1 MNADAEHVAAA
12 AEECL
17 ALREAS
23 LIEEYFY
30 NSVAHCVLDA
40 VYSISARYES
50 TRLVVIRYCQHL
62 GIPRLRTDRRQWPTT
77 TNQQRLSSL
86 ITIISDI
93 GPESFATNVVRN
105 RQRTSTRSGILKAEA
120 VLDFATVLQN
130 SGVEFFQDLLRVA
143 NNAEMDR
150 QLREI
155 RGMASG
161 VAIQY
166 FWMLAGIDD
175 LVKPDRMVRG
185 FLYAALGREV
195 EANDVTSLL
204 QETTVLLRRR
214 YPNLTPRLLDYQIW
228 QHQRAQQA

>member
-1 MNADAEHVAAA
+1 MNTDAEHVAAA

-23 LIEEYFY
+23 LSEEYFY

-62 GIPRLRTDRRQWPTT
+62 RIPRLRMDRCQWPPT

-130 SGVEFFQDLLRVA
+130 SDVEFFQHLLRVA
-143 NNAEMDR
+143 NNAEMDS

-166 FWMLAGIDD
+166 FWMLAGTDD
-175 LVKPDRMVRG
+175 LVKPDRMVRR

-195 EANDVTSLL
+195 EANDVTPLL
-204 QETTVLLRRR
+204 QEATVLLRRR
-214 YPNLTPRLLDYQIW
+214 YRNLTPRLLDYQIW